1 MCQVGIAVIADKVAA
16 AGYVRSK
23 LIIQCCWCR
32 SVLQQP
38 STMSKVM
45 LLDVD
50 LSANLKLLPQ
60 VLTEQSLIATTYFPA
75 GYDQDV

>member
-1 MCQVGIAVIADKVAA
+1 
-16 AGYVRSK
+16 
-23 LIIQCCWCR
+23 
-32 SVLQQP
+32 
-38 STMSKVM
+38 MSKVM